1 MKHTLSECQ
10 PFRKTELKKTHLRQV
25 TIARSLAMVS
35 DTPNGLLDAGVTQL
49 ATIA

>member
-10 PFRKTELKKTHLRQV
+10 PFRKIELKKTHLRQV

>member
-1 MKHTLSECQ
+1 VPTFLEN
-10 PFRKTELKKTHLRQV
+10 RIEKTHLRQV
-25 TIARSLAMVS
+25 TKARSLAMVS